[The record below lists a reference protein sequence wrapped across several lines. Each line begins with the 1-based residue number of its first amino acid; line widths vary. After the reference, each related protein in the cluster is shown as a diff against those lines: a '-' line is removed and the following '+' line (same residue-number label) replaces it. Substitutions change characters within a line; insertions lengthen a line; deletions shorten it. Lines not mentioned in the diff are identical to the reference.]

1 MSFNRNTG
9 LYEGFIYLVSN
20 NINNKKYIGQ
30 TKRTVEERWSD
41 HLSKLQS
48 DVNYFH
54 NAILKHELTKYT
66 CKRIPKIKFSTPDV
80 SIGLLNENSKLFLSP
95 IENSILVY
103 LTKEKLQVKI
113 LDECLFENLTWYYV
127 DLPTTSDINCRGW
140 VNKNNFSMLCNDIK
154 NIPDN
159 L

>member
-1 MSFNRNTG
+1 MHAQIIIVFIFETSAF
-9 LYEGFIYLVSN
+9 LYQIY
-20 NINNKKYIGQ
+20 
-30 TKRTVEERWSD
+30 
-41 HLSKLQS
+41 KLLQLM
-48 DVNYFH
+48 N
-54 NAILKHELTKYT
+54 LTKYT

>member
-54 NAILKHELTKYT
+54 NAILKQGMQPVYT
-66 CKRIPKIKFSTPDV
+66 DYINTN
-80 SIGLLNENSKLFLSP
+80 LL
-95 IENSILVY
+95 
-103 LTKEKLQVKI
+103 
-113 LDECLFENLTWYYV
+113 
-127 DLPTTSDINCRGW
+127 
-140 VNKNNFSMLCNDIK
+140 
-154 NIPDN
+154 
-159 L
+159 

>member
-1 MSFNRNTG
+1 MQYIIILLLLILSLYLITVYFNKREMD
-9 LYEGFIYLVSN
+9 LKYQLVA
-20 NINNKKYIGQ
+20 
-30 TKRTVEERWSD
+30 
-41 HLSKLQS
+41 LQR
-48 DVNYFH
+48 H